1 MAEERV
7 VRPPKAAP
15 QASCTVP
22 AKGVAMHDQD
32 WDDDSEYRS
41 AVRRTRITMA
51 IALIVTLLVAGIVAV
66 AIFGISLFVD
76 LAEALSR

>member
-1 MAEERV
+1 MR
-7 VRPPKAAP
+7 
-15 QASCTVP
+15 
-22 AKGVAMHDQD
+22 DQN
-32 WDDDSEYRS
+32 WDDDSGYRS

-51 IALIVTLLVAGIVAV
+51 IALTVTLLVAGLVAV

>member
-1 MAEERV
+1 
-7 VRPPKAAP
+7 
-15 QASCTVP
+15 
-22 AKGVAMHDQD
+22 MHDQD

-51 IALIVTLLVAGIVAV
+51 IASVVTLLVVGVVAV
-66 AIFGISLFVD
+66 AVFGISLFVD